1 MLSIETGLICPGTV
15 KSVVKIICKSKANIV
30 SYMPNMKASIISFY
44 LIGGGH
50 WSSVCCCPAHHTIIK
65 RICHISCRTMTS
77 ITLQHVQNNKQS
89 QPSLAKCSEI
99 QNIF

>member
-1 MLSIETGLICPGTV
+1 MLSIKTGLICPGTV

-50 WSSVCCCPAHHTIIK
+50 
-65 RICHISCRTMTS
+65 
-77 ITLQHVQNNKQS
+77 
-89 QPSLAKCSEI
+89 
-99 QNIF
+99 